1 MTPTERRRVTAA
13 LADDR
18 ARAEARLVALTRDVD
33 RIVADAVLT
42 PPDDEHDPD
51 GATVGFE
58 RAQLSHLRDAT
69 AAHLAALDLA
79 DARVAAG
86 TATTCETCGGP
97 IPVERLVAR
106 PVTRRCVTCAR

>member
-1 MTPTERRRVTAA
+1 VTPAERRRVTAA

-69 AAHLAALDLA
+69 AAHLVALDLA
-79 DARVAAG
+79 EARVVAG
-86 TATTCETCGGP
+86 TATTCESCGGP
-97 IPVERLVAR
+97 LPVERLVAR
-106 PVTRRCVTCAR
+106 PVTRWCIACAR